1 MRTKK
6 MVVNLIAGFGGQ
18 LTGSV
23 LSFITRII
31 FTRFLSANYLGV
43 NGLFT
48 NILTILS
55 LSELGIGTTM
65 TFFLYKPVAENDEI
79 AIGKFM
85 NLYRNAYRIIAL
97 IVFIA
102 GMMICPFLDFFI
114 EGESGIEHLRLI
126 YVLYLLD
133 VVCSYLLSYKN
144 SVFQAEQKI
153 YIRLIIEQIVNIVRT
168 FVQIVVLILSKN
180 FIVYLLMQMIGS
192 LIINLWVSYEVDKTH
207 PYLKKIHGLP
217 DKKMM
222 KEVIKNVKAMSMHKV
237 GSVIVQGTDDLLMSA
252 FVGLTSVG
260 IYSNYS
266 MIINNINTLFFRI
279 YNALIGGVGN
289 LAAKE
294 EGDKI
299 YEVYCTLDFSLYL
312 FFSFVSAGL
321 ICFFNPVILL
331 LFGESYLFSMEIVIC
346 IVVNFYITGMRQIN
360 LMFREAMGLFWHD
373 RYKPV
378 IESIVNIVV
387 SIYLVRRYEVIGIFL
402 GTIFSSVT
410 IDLWVEPYIL
420 MRYGMKKKWKE
431 KLRKYFGVYLLRIV
445 IAMAISMVSWLIC
458 SKISDKYLGGLLV
471 KIIIFSISYLLGI
484 VAVFSRRR
492 EFKNI
497 LGRVK
502 ILVENYLIRRSGK

>member
-1 MRTKK
+1 MLSKKQKKVNNANKK

-43 NGLFT
+43 NGLFYKH
-48 NILTILS
+48 IDYS
-55 LSELGIGTTM
+55 VFVGTGHWYYNDI
-65 TFFLYKPVAENDEI
+65 FLYKPVAENDEI
-79 AIGKFM
+79 SIGKFM

-217 DKKMM
+217 DKK
-222 KEVIKNVKAMSMHKV
+222 
-237 GSVIVQGTDDLLMSA
+237 
-252 FVGLTSVG
+252 
-260 IYSNYS
+260 
-266 MIINNINTLFFRI
+266 
-279 YNALIGGVGN
+279 
-289 LAAKE
+289 
-294 EGDKI
+294 
-299 YEVYCTLDFSLYL
+299 
-312 FFSFVSAGL
+312 
-321 ICFFNPVILL
+321 
-331 LFGESYLFSMEIVIC
+331 
-346 IVVNFYITGMRQIN
+346 
-360 LMFREAMGLFWHD
+360 
-373 RYKPV
+373 
-378 IESIVNIVV
+378 
-387 SIYLVRRYEVIGIFL
+387 
-402 GTIFSSVT
+402 
-410 IDLWVEPYIL
+410 
-420 MRYGMKKKWKE
+420 
-431 KLRKYFGVYLLRIV
+431 
-445 IAMAISMVSWLIC
+445 
-458 SKISDKYLGGLLV
+458 
-471 KIIIFSISYLLGI
+471 
-484 VAVFSRRR
+484 
-492 EFKNI
+492 
-497 LGRVK
+497 
-502 ILVENYLIRRSGK
+502 